1 MTVKAVCRW
10 LLALTLVGVAA
21 APWAAQTLALDQDT
35 AEVARLI
42 KALDLRPGSVV
53 AEIGAGDGELTLSV
67 ARIVGEAGRVFSN
80 ELNGTKLAALRAKM
94 AEARAGNVT
103 VIEGRANATSLPD
116 QCCDGIYM
124 RDVYHHFSDPAAMN
138 ASIMRALRPGGRL
151 VILEFGPPP
160 GSESPD
166 VARRGEDGQHGITPA
181 TLERE
186 LKAAG
191 LTIESTEQYE
201 FRSSITVARRP

>member
-1 MTVKAVCRW
+1 

-21 APWAAQTLALDQDT
+21 APRAVRTLALDQDT
-35 AEVARLI
+35 GDAARLI

-80 ELNGTKLAALRAKM
+80 ELNETKLAALRAKM

-103 VIEGRANATSLPD
+103 VIEGRANTTSLPD
-116 QCCDGIYM
+116 QCCDGIYL

-138 ASIMRALRPGGRL
+138 ASIMTALRPGGRL

-160 GSESPD
+160 GSESAD
-166 VARRGEDGQHGITPA
+166 VRRRGEDGQHGITPA

-191 LTIESTEQYE
+191 FTIESTEQYG

>member
-10 LLALTLVGVAA
+10 VLALALVGAASAPEAVRTVAF
-21 APWAAQTLALDQDT
+21 DQDP

-42 KALDLRPGSVV
+42 RGLDLRPGNVV

-67 ARIVGEAGRVFSN
+67 AKIVGEAGRVFSN
-80 ELNGTKLAALRAKM
+80 ELNQATLATLKAKM
-94 AEARAGNVT
+94 SGADAGNVT
-103 VIEGRANATSLPD
+103 VVEGRANTANLPD

-124 RDVYHHFSDPAAMN
+124 RDVYHHFSNPVSMN

-160 GSESPD
+160 GSESAD
-166 VARRGEDGQHGITPA
+166 FTRRGEDGQHGITPA

-191 LTIESTEQYE
+191 FTIESTQQYG

>member
-1 MTVKAVCRW
+1 MTVKAVLRW
-10 LLALTLVGVAA
+10 LVALTLVGLVAA
-21 APWAAQTLALDQDT
+21 PRAVATFAVDQDT

-53 AEIGAGDGELTLSV
+53 GEIGAGDGELTLSV

-80 ELNGTKLAALRAKM
+80 ELNEAKLAALRVKM

-103 VIEGRANATSLPD
+103 VIDGGANTTNLPD

-138 ASIMRALRPGGRL
+138 ASIMGALRPAGRL

-160 GSESPD
+160 GSESAD
-166 VARRGEDGQHGITPA
+166 VRRRGEDGQHGITPA

-191 LTIESTEQYE
+191 FTIESTEQYG